1 MSQQQGSGQP
11 WHAVPIEQ
19 AFAAFQTSRNGL
31 TGGDVEARLKVYG
44 PNQLPTTAP
53 HPAYIRFLNQ
63 FNNVLIYVLLT
74 AAVVTAILGH
84 WLDCSVILGVTLI
97 NAVIGFIQE
106 GRAERALDAIRNLVS
121 PQASLLR
128 DNRRVDVPAVEIVP
142 GDIVILQP
150 GDRVAADLRLFR
162 TKGLFIEEALLTGES
177 VPVEKNVTSASP
189 DAALGDRGCMAYS
202 GTLVTQGSG
211 AGIVVATGRQTEIGR
226 IGALIQ
232 RVGTITTPLLR
243 QMTRFG
249 HVLTAGILALAA
261 VTFLA
266 GYYLYQFAADEMFLA
281 AVGLAVAAIP
291 EGLPAII
298 TITMAIGVE
307 RMAGRHA
314 IIRRLP
320 AVETLGSV
328 TVICSDKT
336 GTFTRNEM
344 CVCDIATAKRD
355 YKVTGT
361 GYAPHG
367 DIEAGGKTILG
378 QDGDYLTQLLR
389 AAVLCND
396 ASLQQ
401 NDDGD
406 WWITGDPMEAAL
418 LTLAL
423 KSGIARSDLE
433 KQWPRSDE
441 IPFDTGHRFMATLNH
456 SHEGEAAIFVKGAP
470 ERVLRMCDRQ
480 AASQLIEPLDTD
492 HWYRKISTM
501 TANGERVLALAMRV
515 VDTETRDLTF
525 GDVEGGLVFLGLFG
539 LEDPPREEAVE
550 AIKRCHAAGIRV
562 KMITGDHAETAKAI
576 AGQLGLVN
584 STTALS
590 GSDLETMTGPDL
602 AQAASEVDVF
612 ARTSPEQ
619 KLRLVEAL
627 QSNGEI
633 VAMTGDGVND
643 APALK
648 RADVGIAMGKKGTEA
663 AKEAARIVL
672 ADDNFASIAHAVEEG
687 RVVYDNLKKAI
698 LYILPTS
705 AGEAMTIA
713 LAVALG
719 LTLPIT
725 PVQILWVNMV
735 TTVTLSLALAFEG
748 AESNIM
754 GRPPRPAKAPL
765 LSAFLFWRT
774 CFVSVILVA
783 GVFGIYV
790 YLLEEG
796 SPVELAR
803 TAAVN
808 TLVLFEIFYLFN
820 IRRQHSAAVHDLFT
834 RAALPAWISVAT
846 VLALQAVYTYL
857 PAMNLLFGTHPMG
870 AGLWGICALIA
881 GSIFLIIEIE
891 KGLFNLRPP
900 ARPQDRRT

>member
-1 MSQQQGSGQP
+1 
-11 WHAVPIEQ
+11 
-19 AFAAFQTSRNGL
+19 
-31 TGGDVEARLKVYG
+31 
-44 PNQLPTTAP
+44 
-53 HPAYIRFLNQ
+53 
-63 FNNVLIYVLLT
+63 
-74 AAVVTAILGH
+74 
-84 WLDCSVILGVTLI
+84 
-97 NAVIGFIQE
+97 
-106 GRAERALDAIRNLVS
+106 
-121 PQASLLR
+121 
-128 DNRRVDVPAVEIVP
+128 
-142 GDIVILQP
+142 
-150 GDRVAADLRLFR
+150 
-162 TKGLFIEEALLTGES
+162 
-177 VPVEKNVTSASP
+177 
-189 DAALGDRGCMAYS
+189 
-202 GTLVTQGSG
+202 
-211 AGIVVATGRQTEIGR
+211 
-226 IGALIQ
+226 
-232 RVGTITTPLLR
+232 
-243 QMTRFG
+243 
-249 HVLTAGILALAA
+249 
-261 VTFLA
+261 
-266 GYYLYQFAADEMFLA
+266 
-281 AVGLAVAAIP
+281 
-291 EGLPAII
+291 
-298 TITMAIGVE
+298 
-307 RMAGRHA
+307 
-314 IIRRLP
+314 
-320 AVETLGSV
+320 
-328 TVICSDKT
+328 
-336 GTFTRNEM
+336 
-344 CVCDIATAKRD
+344 
-355 YKVTGT
+355 
-361 GYAPHG
+361 
-367 DIEAGGKTILG
+367 
-378 QDGDYLTQLLR
+378 
-389 AAVLCND
+389 
-396 ASLQQ
+396 
-401 NDDGD
+401 
-406 WWITGDPMEAAL
+406 
-418 LTLAL
+418 
-423 KSGIARSDLE
+423 
-433 KQWPRSDE
+433 
-441 IPFDTGHRFMATLNH
+441 MATLNH

-525 GDVEGGLVFLGLFG
+525 DDVEGGLVFLGLFG

-590 GSDLETMTGPDL
+590 GSDLETMTGPEL

-627 QSNGEI
+627 QSNGQI

-672 ADDNFASIAHAVEEG
+672 ADDNFASIAHAVEES

-705 AGEAMTIA
+705 AGEAMTIT

-891 KGLFNLRPP
+891 KGLFNLRPS